1 MELSREIHD
10 SLDTTGPR
18 KEARSCLPPPFFGL
32 SVYCLHLSRGL
43 LVLIRTVLSCQ
54 RRVARD
60 EEGGLTIAVQY
71 LLPFCNLL

>member
-1 MELSREIHD
+1 MGLSREIHD

-18 KEARSCLPPPFFGL
+18 KEARSHPPFFGL
-32 SVYCLHLSRGL
+32 SVYCLHLSGGL
-43 LVLIRTVLSCQ
+43 LILIRPVLSCQ